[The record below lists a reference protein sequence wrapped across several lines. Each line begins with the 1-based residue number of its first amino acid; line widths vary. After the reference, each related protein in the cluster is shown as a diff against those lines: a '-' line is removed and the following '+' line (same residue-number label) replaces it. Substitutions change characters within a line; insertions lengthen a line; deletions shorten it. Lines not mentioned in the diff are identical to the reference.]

1 MERQKKYILNSLL
14 LSAVSVVI
22 RAVTVSFNAYVTR
35 KIGTEAVG
43 LFTLVMS
50 VYTFAVTLAVSGV
63 NLAAVRITSKR
74 LALCASQGLSGSATR
89 KIMRRDMAGCA
100 AYSLFFG
107 CLSGIL
113 LYSLS
118 ETIGTHVLADVRT
131 VSSLRLLAAAL
142 PAISLS
148 SALAG
153 YFTGLR
159 KIYKNAIVTLT
170 EQFIKITITSA
181 ALVIIAPKGVEYA
194 CLAVVGGSAA
204 AEGGSMITS
213 FLLYITDKV
222 KSGGKTE
229 KFRRPK
235 YIDGLKNVIKI
246 AFPVAL
252 GSYVRQGL
260 TCAEHVAIPRGLR
273 RFGANSAA
281 ALSAYGVLQGMTL
294 PLILFPSSVTSAFSS
309 LLIPELSEFS
319 ALGKKKEIAETAE
332 RAVSFCMTF
341 SVGAAAVF
349 TAFGGG
355 LGMSVY
361 DNPDAGKYIVI
372 LAALVPIMYLDTTV
386 DSILK
391 GMGEQLYCMK
401 VNILDATIS
410 LITVMILV
418 PRMGIMGYVVCIYA
432 SECVN
437 AALSI
442 GKTIAVTKL
451 RFRLSWFVRP
461 IVTAG
466 ILCVALKFITGRIY
480 IDSTA
485 AEIAIFILLYSLLMM
500 PVRKFTKQV

>member
-1 MERQKKYILNSLL
+1 MERQKKYILNSIL

-74 LALCASQGLSGSATR
+74 LALCEARGYDGATTR
-89 KIMRRDMAGCA
+89 RIMRRDMTGCA
-100 AYSLFFG
+100 VYSLFFG
-107 CLSGIL
+107 LLSGIL

-118 ETIGTHVLADVRT
+118 EQIGVHVLADIRT

-181 ALVIIAPKGVEYA
+181 ALIIIAPKGVEYA

-213 FLLYITDKV
+213 FLLYITDKT
-222 KSGGKTE
+222 KSAGKKSDAE
-229 KFRRPK
+229 LPRR
-235 YIDGLKNVIKI
+235 ISGLKSVIQI

-273 RFGANSAA
+273 KFGSDSAA
-281 ALSAYGVLQGMTL
+281 ALSSYGVLQGMTL

-319 ALGKKKEIAETAE
+319 ALGQKQEIAKTAE

-341 SVGAAAVF
+341 SIGAAAIFV
-349 TAFGGG
+349 TFGHG
-355 LGMSVY
+355 LGLSVY
-361 DNPDAGKYIVI
+361 GNTDAGKYIVF

-401 VNILDATIS
+401 VNILDASLS
-410 LITVMILV
+410 LIIVMLLV
-418 PRMGIMGYVVCIYA
+418 PRMGVMGYVVCIYT
-432 SECVN
+432 SECIN

-442 GKTIAVTKL
+442 GKTISVTNL
-451 RFRLSWFVRP
+451 RFRASWILRP
-461 IVTAG
+461 ALTAA
-466 ILCVALKFITGRIY
+466 ILCLILRFITGRIY
-480 IDSTA
+480 IGGTAVEIAVFAALYTVLMLPKSKDST
-485 AEIAIFILLYSLLMM
+485 
-500 PVRKFTKQV
+500 